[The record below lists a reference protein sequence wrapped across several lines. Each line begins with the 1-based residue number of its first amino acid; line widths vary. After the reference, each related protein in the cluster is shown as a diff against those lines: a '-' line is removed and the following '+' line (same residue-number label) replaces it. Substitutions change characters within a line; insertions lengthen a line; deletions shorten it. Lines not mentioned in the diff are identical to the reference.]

1 MKYSDRAAQNS
12 LVDQAVYFN
21 ARNTNPSPNTTGTP
35 MGFDATT
42 GRTLIVA
49 GDGIVRTN
57 SIANSTQLTIA
68 SPFVGGNGGNAGFS
82 DGRGA

>member
-1 MKYSDRAAQNS
+1 MKWADRRDQNN
-12 LVDQAVYFN
+12 LVDQAIYFN
-21 ARNTNPSPNTTGTP
+21 ARNAKTSNATGVP
-35 MGFDATT
+35 MGIDATT

-57 SIANSTQLTIA
+57 SIANSSQLAIA
-68 SPFVGGNGGNAGFS
+68 SPFVAGNGGNAGFS